1 MLVVMIVIVAVF
13 HVGYVLR
20 QKQDRQCTYNVIVRR
35 VRAAIV
41 AVEKQ

>member
-1 MLVVMIVIVAVF
+1 MIQ
-13 HVGYVLR
+13 LR
-20 QKQDRQCTYNVIVRR
+20 TESQQDNPCTCNVKQKR